1 MLMDLCYEFMSFFYQ
16 IKHKHAQHTRVFF
29 LAGWVEMEQ
38 YVYLMLSF
46 LQPKKA

>member
-1 MLMDLCYEFMSFFYQ
+1 MRSIQEF
-16 IKHKHAQHTRVFF
+16 FF